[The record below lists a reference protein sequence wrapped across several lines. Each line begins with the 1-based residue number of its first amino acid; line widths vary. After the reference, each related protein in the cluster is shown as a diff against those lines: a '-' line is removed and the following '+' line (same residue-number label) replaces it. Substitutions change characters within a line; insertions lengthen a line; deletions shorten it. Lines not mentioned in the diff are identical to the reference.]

1 MGADSTV
8 LGVVIAVVG
17 ALASILVA
25 WVARPRGTSA
35 PVELPPGDG
44 LTISPEIW
52 RSLNGR
58 IEQLETTVK
67 TLAEEDSRNKER
79 VTFLERLLRTAMRI
93 IRAQSRTLRRADLPD
108 EQIPARLIP
117 YSID

>member
-25 WVARPRGTSA
+25 WVARPRGHPT
-35 PVELPPGDG
+35 PPELGPGDG

-52 RSLNGR
+52 HSLTGR
-58 IEQLETTVK
+58 IEHLEATVK
-67 TLAEEDSRNKER
+67 TLAEEDSKKQER
-79 VTFLERLLRTAMRI
+79 VNFLEGLLRTAMRI
-93 IRAQSRTLRRADLPD
+93 IRTQSRTLRRASLQD
-108 EQIPARLIP
+108 EPVPAVLRP

>member
-25 WVARPRGTSA
+25 WVARPRGHPT
-35 PVELPPGDG
+35 PPELGPGDG

-58 IEQLETTVK
+58 IEHLESTVK

-79 VTFLERLLRTAMRI
+79 VSFLEGLLRTAMRI
-93 IRAQSRTLRRADLPD
+93 IRTQSRSLRRANLQD
-108 EQIPARLIP
+108 EPIPVILRP
-117 YSID
+117 FSID

>member
-25 WVARPRGTSA
+25 WVARPRGTSS

-58 IEQLETTVK
+58 IEHLEATVK
-67 TLAEEDSRNKER
+67 TLAEEESRSKER
-79 VTFLERLLRTAMRI
+79 VSFLEGLLRTAMRI
-93 IRAQSRTLRRADLPD
+93 IRGQSRTIRKAGLVD
-108 EQIPARLIP
+108 EQLPAILVP